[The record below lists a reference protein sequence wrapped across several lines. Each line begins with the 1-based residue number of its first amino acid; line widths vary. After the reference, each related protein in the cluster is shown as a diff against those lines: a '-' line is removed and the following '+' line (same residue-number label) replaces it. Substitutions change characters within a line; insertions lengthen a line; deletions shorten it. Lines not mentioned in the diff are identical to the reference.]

1 VFRLT
6 RIAIDTHSEHV
17 IFLHRDAVTRGALG
31 LQPLDRVR
39 VIGRDPESG
48 KTHEIQGVVNFCH
61 DGLIAEDEIGLCE
74 SAFADL
80 GLPIGNPAEARLAAP
95 PESIVQVRNK
105 LAGGRLTRTEFDSIL
120 QDVAQRRYSKIE
132 LSMFVLACALRRLDI
147 EELADFTRAMIAC
160 GNCLDFGEGPIADKH
175 CIGGIPGNRTT
186 MILVPIVA
194 SLGVKIP
201 KTSSRAITSPAG
213 TADTMGVLA
222 DVALGRERM
231 YDVVDRVG
239 GCIAWG
245 GALDLAPADDVLITV
260 ERPMGIDTEAQMIA
274 SIMSKK
280 LAAGSTFAIID
291 IPTGRTAK
299 VRSRGD
305 ANALGARFEAIADA
319 VGLDLDVVVTDSNG
333 PIGRGI
339 GPRLEA
345 LDVLAVLNREADA
358 PVDLREK
365 SLFLAARILESVGAV
380 EPSQGYV
387 AAREALDSG
396 RAARK
401 FDEIIE
407 LQGRR
412 EIPAEAPLRG
422 EVLSPR
428 DGQLRS
434 LDCQQINALAKL
446 AGAPAHPAAGL
457 RVLRKPGDVVV
468 KDEPLIEIHAR
479 SDAHLRFAE
488 DHARAHSDLFEFGY

>member
-39 VIGRDPESG
+39 VIGSDPQSG
-48 KTHEIQGVVNFCH
+48 KVREIQGVLNFCH
-61 DGLIAEDEIGLCE
+61 DSLIAEDEIGLSE
-74 SAFADL
+74 SAFDDL
-80 GLPIGNPAEARLAAP
+80 ALPEGHPAEATLAAP
-95 PESIVQVRNK
+95 PESVAQVRNK
-105 LAGGRLTRTEFDSIL
+105 LAGGRLERADFDAIL
-120 QDVAQRRYSKIE
+120 RDVTHRRYSKVE
-132 LSMFVLACALRRLDI
+132 LSMFVLACALRRLDF

-160 GNCLDFGEGPIADKH
+160 GNRLDFGEGPIADKH

-194 SLGVKIP
+194 SLGVRIP

-222 DVALGRERM
+222 DVGLGHRRM
-231 YDVVDRVG
+231 HEVVDRVG

-245 GALDLAPADDVLITV
+245 GALDLSPADDVLITV

-280 LAAGSTFAIID
+280 MAAGSTFAVID

-305 ANALGARFEAIADA
+305 AHALGARFEAIADA
-319 VGLDLDVVVTDSNG
+319 IGLDLDVVVTDSTG
-333 PIGRGI
+333 PIGRGV

-345 LDVLAVLNREADA
+345 LDVLAVLNRDADA
-358 PVDLREK
+358 PTDLREK
-365 SLFLAARILESVGAV
+365 SLFLAARVLESVGAV
-380 EPSQGYV
+380 GPSEGYV
-387 AAREALDSG
+387 AARDALDSG
-396 RAARK
+396 RAASK
-401 FDEIIE
+401 FDEIVE

-422 EVLSPR
+422 EIESPR
-428 DGQLRS
+428 DGRIRS
-434 LDCQQINALAKL
+434 LHCQRINALAKL

-468 KDEPLIEIHAR
+468 RGEPLIEIHAR
-479 SDAHLRFAE
+479 SETHLRFAE
-488 DHARAHSDLFEFGY
+488 DYAHAHPELFEFGY

>member
-17 IFLHRDAVTRGALG
+17 IFLHREAVTRGALG

-39 VIGRDPESG
+39 VIGRDSAAG
-48 KTHEIQGVVNFCH
+48 KTREIQGVLNFCH
-61 DGLIAEDEIGLCE
+61 DSLIGEDEIGLSE
-74 SAFADL
+74 SAFVDL
-80 GLPIGNPAEARLAAP
+80 ALPEGNPVEATLAAP
-95 PESIVQVRNK
+95 PESVAQVRNK
-105 LAGGRLTRTEFDSIL
+105 LAGGRLAREDFDSIL
-120 QDVAQRRYSKIE
+120 RDVAQRRYSKVE

-147 EELADFTRAMIAC
+147 DELADFTRAMIAC
-160 GNCLDFGEGPIADKH
+160 GNRLEFGEGPIADKH

-222 DVALGRERM
+222 DVGLGRERM

-280 LAAGSTFAIID
+280 MAAGSTFAVID

-299 VRSRGD
+299 VHSRTQ
-305 ANALGARFEAIADA
+305 AHALGTRFEAIAEA
-319 VGLDLDVVVTDSNG
+319 IGLDLDVVVTDSIG

-345 LDVLAVLNREADA
+345 LDVLAVLNGDADA
-358 PVDLREK
+358 PSDLREK

-380 EPSQGYV
+380 GPAEGYA
-387 AAREALDSG
+387 AARDALDSG
-396 RAARK
+396 RALRK
-401 FDEIIE
+401 FDEIVDA
-407 LQGRR
+407 QGRR
-412 EIPAEAPLRG
+412 DLPAEAPLKG
-422 EVLSPR
+422 EIPSPQ
-428 DGQLRS
+428 DGRLRS
-434 LDCQQINALAKL
+434 LDCQLVNALAKL
-446 AGAPAHPAAGL
+446 AGAPAHPSAGL
-457 RVLRKPGDVVV
+457 RVLRRPGDVVSRG
-468 KDEPLIEIHAR
+468 EPILEIHAR
-479 SDAHLRFAE
+479 SEAHLRFAE
-488 DHARAHSDLFEFGY
+488 NHAHTHPESFEFGY